1 MSVQTNSIMAQ
12 LPSGVDL
19 AAARGAFAHFGELH
33 ALKFVSGA
41 FGSAGF
47 VAGEQVGHRTVELAA
62 EPKMKDLSR
71 LSDVHTSPAGS
82 SVLEFFDARDAARY
96 RQAIPVVSASAW
108 MEAGLRAKVGIC
120 FEPPP

>member
-1 MSVQTNSIMAQ
+1 MAQ

-82 SVLEFFDARDAARY
+82 SVLEFFDVRDLVWPNHVIQITDH
-96 RQAIPVVSASAW
+96 RQHTKQPTKHNK
-108 MEAGLRAKVGIC
+108 L
-120 FEPPP
+120 